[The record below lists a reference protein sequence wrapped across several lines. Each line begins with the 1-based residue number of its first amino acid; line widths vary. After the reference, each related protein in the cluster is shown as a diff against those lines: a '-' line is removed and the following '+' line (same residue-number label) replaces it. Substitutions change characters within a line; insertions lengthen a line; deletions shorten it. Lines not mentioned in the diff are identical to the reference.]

1 MGSKDTAGG
10 RGGCCC
16 SSGGVKPS
24 GRLLEVWRAR
34 LDARAAVLEG
44 VEGVRRLGWFLVWSE
59 ARCLWWSSLPV
70 VGEKAEGR
78 VLLVGGVLASNGAE
92 SERM

>member
-1 MGSKDTAGG
+1 MLT
-10 RGGCCC
+10 
-16 SSGGVKPS
+16 SGGVKPS

-44 VEGVRRLGWFLVWSE
+44 VEEVRRPGRVLVWNE
-59 ARCLWWSSLPV
+59 AKCLLWGSLPA

-78 VLLVGGVLASNGAE
+78 VLLVGGVLANNGAE
-92 SERM
+92 SEGM